1 MNTTTPQ
8 IRALSLTLGLILSSI
23 IGAGFMIISLETLGA
38 AATVLIIATAVL
50 VYMLYAFY
58 QIELSRQQAIERL
71 NKTTQDFNNS
81 KA

>member
-8 IRALSLTLGLILSSI
+8 IRALSLTLGVILSSI

-38 AATVLIIATAVL
+38 AATVLIIASAVL

-71 NKTTQDFNNS
+71 NKITQDFNNS

>member
-38 AATVLIIATAVL
+38 ASTVLIIATAVL

-71 NKTTQDFNNS
+71 NKITQDFNNS

>member
-8 IRALSLTLGLILSSI
+8 IRALSLTLGVILSSI
-23 IGAGFMIISLETLGA
+23 IGAGFMIISVETLGA
-38 AATVLIIATAVL
+38 AATVLIIASAVL

-58 QIELSRQQAIERL
+58 QMELSRQQAIERL
-71 NKTTQDFNNS
+71 NKIEQDFNS

>member
-1 MNTTTPQ
+1 MNTPTPQ
-8 IRALSLTLGLILSSI
+8 IRALSLTLGVILSSI
-23 IGAGFMIISLETLGA
+23 TGAGFMIISLETLGA
-38 AATVLIIATAVL
+38 AATVLIIAGAVL

-71 NKTTQDFNNS
+71 NKITKDLQA

>member
-8 IRALSLTLGLILSSI
+8 IRALSLTLGVILSSI
-23 IGAGFMIISLETLGA
+23 IGAGFMIISVETLGA
-38 AATVLIIATAVL
+38 AATVLIIAGAVL

-71 NKTTQDFNNS
+71 NKITQDFNNS

>member
-8 IRALSLTLGLILSSI
+8 IRALSLTLGVILSSI

-38 AATVLIIATAVL
+38 AATVLIIAGAVL

-71 NKTTQDFNNS
+71 NKITQDFNNS